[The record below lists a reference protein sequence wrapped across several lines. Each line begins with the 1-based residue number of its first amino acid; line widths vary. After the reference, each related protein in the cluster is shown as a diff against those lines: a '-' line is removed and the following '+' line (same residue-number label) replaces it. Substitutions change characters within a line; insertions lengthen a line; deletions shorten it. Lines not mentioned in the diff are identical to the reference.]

1 MTINRVQRYYSLQA
15 PGDDMAKKKAETEQ
29 TRKSKTEGTNAK
41 PSNPTAGSRPVT
53 DEYISTRSNDAPPV
67 RNDRIEHA
75 RSMIKQGYYNDPQ
88 VVEEIIN
95 RLVQAI
101 KE

>member
-15 PGDDMAKKKAETEQ
+15 PGNDMAKKKAETEQ
-29 TRKSKTEGTNAK
+29 TRKNKTDSANTQ
-41 PSNPTAGSRPVT
+41 PSSPAAGSRPVA
-53 DEYISTRSNDAPPV
+53 DEYITTRNPEATPV

>member
-29 TRKSKTEGTNAK
+29 TRKSKTDNANAK
-41 PSNPTAGSRPVT
+41 PSSPPAGSRPVA
-53 DEYISTRSNDAPPV
+53 DEYISTRTPDTTPV

-75 RSMIKQGYYNDPQ
+75 RSMIKQGYYNDPR